1 MTFKRRFI
9 LALPWD
15 GRTSYSDAY
24 SLVVF
29 KNRKRCNYQADL
41 SSMKNQVVIKASCK
55 KMLLFFFSSRSSFV
69 LLFHLLSPLPSSC
82 HLCLNIFLVEEI
94 RFFIPHYK
102 HYFNVLLLYRGTLQS
117 LSLSSKKVLETPD
130 GTVFDVSHLFYF
142 LSLLAVLYL

>member
-55 KMLLFFFSSRSSFV
+55 KNVAILFLLPLFVRSSFS
-69 LLFHLLSPLPSSC
+69 SPFSASSFPSSLFE
-82 HLCLNIFLVEEI
+82 HLSSGGNS
-94 RFFIPHYK
+94 FFIPHYK

-117 LSLSSKKVLETPD
+117 LSL
-130 GTVFDVSHLFYF
+130 F
-142 LSLLAVLYL
+142 